1 MPRPTTLARALL
13 FPVALLLAACGPGAT
28 ASPAAPTVGPT
39 PTAETPTEA
48 PTESPAAEP
57 TAGTSA
63 TIEAVDV
70 GTVGTVLIAGSN
82 QMTLYIFT
90 QDVKDSG
97 ESVCT
102 GDCLVAWPALT
113 VEAGETPTAGEGITG
128 ELGTITRTD
137 DGSIQVTYNGLPLY
151 FFQGDAAPGDAN
163 GVYEFWEVVAP

>member
-1 MPRPTTLARALL
+1 MPRPTILVRALL
-13 FPVALLLAACGPGAT
+13 LPLALVVVACGPGAT
-28 ASPAAPTVGPT
+28 ASPAAPTIGPT
-39 PTAETPTEA
+39 PTAEA
-48 PTESPAAEP
+48 PAESPTAEP

-90 QDVKDSG
+90 QDVRDSG

-102 GDCLVAWPALT
+102 AECLAAWPALT
-113 VEAGETPTAGEGITG
+113 VAAGETPTAGEGVTG

-137 DGSIQVTYNGLPLY
+137 DGAIQVTYNGLPLY
-151 FFQGDAAPGDAN
+151 FFQGDTAAGQAN
-163 GVYEFWEVVAP
+163 GVYELWEVVAP